1 MKAELVKKIREKS
14 VRIAVVGLGRVG
26 LPIAV
31 VFAKSGYNVVGVDNN
46 KNLVE
51 TISKSIFP
59 SNEPGIQELLREM
72 IKVGRLEATTDIE
85 KGLKSTEII
94 ILCVQTPLNNAAD
107 PDLVYLQ
114 KACTLVG
121 KNLSKGKLVIV
132 ESTVPPRTTEEVVV
146 SILEKNSKLKCGE
159 DFWLV
164 HCPERIAPS
173 KAVKELTENP
183 RIVGGLDTESAEIA
197 AELLSNVTKGSIFVT
212 DCTTAEVAKL
222 AENTFRDVNIAF
234 ANELALI
241 CEQIDVDVMEAIKIA
256 NTHPRV
262 NIHNPGCGVGGPCL
276 TKDPYLLL
284 HAIRKKDVTSRIISS
299 SRKVNDDMPEHTVRL
314 LLKTLKETGRNVKE
328 LEIAVLGAAYKGQVD
343 DATNSPAKQ
352 IVKKLMELGAS
363 VSVYDP
369 YCRETFGAK
378 KASSVFSAV
387 RGKECVLVV
396 TDHDIFK
403 NLNLRQLKS
412 VMLENPIM
420 IDCRRIINVSEAKNH
435 GFLYVGTGHSHSLPE

>member
-1 MKAELVKKIREKS
+1 MKAELLKKIREKS

-31 VFAKSGYNVVGVDNN
+31 VFAKSGYKVVGVDNN
-46 KNLVE
+46 TNLVK

-59 SNEPGIQELLREM
+59 SSEPDIQELLKEM

-85 KGLKSTEII
+85 KGVKSTEII

-146 SILEKNSKLKCGE
+146 SILENNSKLKCGE

-173 KAVKELTENP
+173 KAIKELTENP

-197 AELLSNVTKGSIFVT
+197 AELLSNVTKGSVLIT

-284 HAIRKKDVTSRIISS
+284 HAIRKKDVASKIISS
-299 SRKVNDDMPEHTVRL
+299 SRKVNDDMPEHAVRL

-352 IVKKLMELGAS
+352 IVKRLMELGAS

-369 YCRETFGAK
+369 YCKETFGAR
-378 KASSVFSAV
+378 KASSVVNAV
-387 RGKECVLVV
+387 RGKDCLLVV
-396 TDHDIFK
+396 TDHGLFK

-412 VMLENPIM
+412 VMLENPII

-435 GFLYVGTGHSHSLPE
+435 GFLYVGTGRSHSLPE